1 LHVGRTLAR
10 IALAVAFIAGVA
22 GAFLLGRA
30 DRPAPPGASRVD
42 LHATPG
48 VITAIR
54 DIARLDATS
63 YHVEK
68 VVEATDEQSRLW
80 GLMQTKDALLLIAVG
95 DVVAGVDLAKVRD
108 EDVIFDEQ
116 AHTVH
121 VRLPAPE
128 VTSSTLDE
136 RGTHVY
142 SRRTD
147 VLAVRNE
154 QLEGEARRQAE
165 EQMRK
170 QAVDAGILERARA
183 SADRTLRALL
193 RSLGYQQVDLDWAD
207 RG

>member
-1 LHVGRTLAR
+1 VAALSATALVG
-10 IALAVAFIAGVA
+10 FA

-30 DRPAPPGASRVD
+30 DRATAPGASRVD
-42 LHATPG
+42 LRSTPG

-68 VVEATDEQSRLW
+68 VVEVTDEQSRLW
-80 GLMQTKDALLLIAVG
+80 GMMRTKDALLLVAVG

-108 EDVIFDEQ
+108 EDVVFDDQ

-128 VTSSTLDE
+128 VTSSALDE
-136 RGTHVY
+136 RATHVY
-142 SRRTD
+142 TRHTD
-147 VLAVRNE
+147 VLAARNE
-154 QLEGEARRQAE
+154 QLEGEARREAE

-193 RSLGYQQVDLDWAD
+193 RSLGYREVDLDWAD